1 MHNLDW
7 LHQQD
12 QQAWKAKIRQLRS
25 ELVEE
30 RTKLQPSH
38 SPDLKLAPTPSSEQQ
53 YNLVQPVKTSE
64 SSHQQSGVNKR
75 IVLPQRNHT
84 NIRKNGTHY

>member
-30 RTKLQPSH
+30 RTKLQLSH
-38 SPDLKLAPTPSSEQQ
+38 SPDLKLAPTSSSKQQ
-53 YNLVQPVKTSE
+53 YNSVQALKTSE
-64 SSHQQSGVNKR
+64 SSHQQSRVNKR